1 MAGKLAGAKRGKGMA
16 PNSEPNVIPFIDIML
31 VLLIIFMVSA
41 PPPTVDVKIDLPPPG
56 KLVYE
61 QPLDKPTTVVLFD
74 YDGVLLIKIND
85 ETVTQAN
92 FQDRL
97 LAIARENNPS
107 YSSDLAQLFEKAKI
121 FVDADQ
127 NTSYNNVIQLINQVD
142 ETGFKSVS
150 LLVREAAT

>member
-1 MAGKLAGAKRGKGMA
+1 MAGKLAGAKRGRGMA

-56 KLVYE
+56 QVVYQE
-61 QPLDKPTTVVLFD
+61 PTDKPTTVLLYD
-74 YDGVLLIKIND
+74 YDGVVLWKIGE

-97 LAIARENNPS
+97 LAIARENNPT
-107 YSSDLAQLFEKAKI
+107 YANDLAQLFEKAKV

-127 NTSYNNVIQLINQVD
+127 NTSYANVIGLINEVD

>member
-1 MAGKLAGAKRGKGMA
+1 MAGKLAGARRGRGMA
-16 PNSEPNVIPFIDIML
+16 PNAEPNVIPFIDIML

-56 KLVYE
+56 QVVYQE
-61 QPLDKPTTVVLFD
+61 PTDKPTTVLLYD
-74 YDGVLLIKIND
+74 YDGVLLYKIGE
-85 ETVTQAN
+85 ETVTEASLPT
-92 FQDRL
+92 RL
-97 LAIARENNPS
+97 LAIAMTNNPT
-107 YSSDLAQLFEKAKI
+107 YAGDLAVLFEKAKI

-127 NTSYNNVIQLINQVD
+127 NTAYTNVIHLINEID